1 MGYLLSWHVSK
12 ICWYKDKSAFF
23 EKAIS
28 KPKSSTWHSHST
40 QIPFWSDE
48 HTRNLK
54 TVRRNKCCN
63 NLKGGGKPTRHAE
76 LLFSTYWLD
85 FFFSWSCWIG
95 FLSFLSLPAGEWNEP
110 RWKEKSMALNPVVWI
125 EVGLRLCLDFV
136 PAFSQ
141 ENLIHF
147 KKYSFISLFYAY
159 WVMFGPN
166 YCLAQWRKVLF
177 FINAH
182 NLISVCGYIIFYFL
196 FISISAH
203 PY

>member
-85 FFFSWSCWIG
+85 FFF
-95 FLSFLSLPAGEWNEP
+95 FLKLLDWF
-110 RWKEKSMALNPVVWI
+110 PVVPFSACWRMKWALVKR
-125 EVGLRLCLDFV
+125 EVYGFKSCCMDWSGSSFVLRLCANHLPREFN
-136 PAFSQ
+136 S
-141 ENLIHF
+141 F
-147 KKYSFISLFYAY
+147 KKIQLYFSVLCILGNVQSQLLFSSMKKSF
-159 WVMFGPN
+159 
-166 YCLAQWRKVLF
+166 VL
-177 FINAH
+177 H
-182 NLISVCGYIIFYFL
+182 
-196 FISISAH
+196 
-203 PY
+203 